1 MKFRLFRKLLATLLS
16 VMLIAV
22 MAFTVSGCKNDTPSA
37 DVVSQKNE
45 ITIQSVGEGEKT
57 FTFSVIDKDKNETRF
72 DVKTDKETVGDAL
85 LEYGLISGEESQY
98 GLYVKTV
105 NGITAD
111 FDKDGVYW
119 AFYINDSY
127 AVSGVDTTPI
137 TDGEV
142 YSFRIEK

>member
-1 MKFRLFRKLLATLLS
+1 MKFRLFRKSSATLLS

-22 MAFTVSGCKNDTPSA
+22 MAFAVSGCKNDTPSA

-72 DVKTDKETVGDAL
+72 DVKTDKETVGEAL

-98 GLYVKTV
+98 GLYVKKV
-105 NGITAD
+105 NGILAD
-111 FDKDGVYW
+111 YDVDQTYW
-119 AFYINDSY
+119 GFYVNGEY
-127 AVSGVDTTPI
+127 AMSGVDSTNVEVGTT
-137 TDGEV
+137 
-142 YSFRIEK
+142 YSFKVSK